1 MVSTEKT
8 TEFPPNHESVGLIR
22 LQQIPTYCYYK
33 RYWNTNPALISRLE
47 VLIEQL
53 YQLEMSTFRQGNY
66 TWVTS
71 PQGKHGNK
79 CTREKENCECVQ
91 MYLLSL
97 ECERILHQLEPPPEQ
112 EEDE

>member
-1 MVSTEKT
+1 
-8 TEFPPNHESVGLIR
+8 
-22 LQQIPTYCYYK
+22 
-33 RYWNTNPALISRLE
+33 
-47 VLIEQL
+47 
-53 YQLEMSTFRQGNY
+53 QGNY

-112 EEDE
+112 QEEEDVYKED